1 MKNGKNTIVLIG
13 FMGSGKTTI
22 GIRLSYLLKIP
33 VEDTDKLIER
43 KNGCTISEI
52 FERQGEEVFR
62 EKETQLLR
70 ELAETG
76 FARILSVGG
85 GTPLR
90 EENRELLKRC
100 GTVVYLRVSPETV
113 FQRLKGDSSRPL
125 LQCEDPLG
133 RIRELL
139 ARRRDQ
145 YEACADVIIDVDEMT
160 EAECADEIIKELE
173 RNKEKSE
180 KRG

>member
-1 MKNGKNTIVLIG
+1 MKNNRRTIVLIG
-13 FMGSGKTTI
+13 FMGSGTTTI
-22 GIRLSYLLKIP
+22 GIRLSYLLKMP
-33 VEDTDKLIER
+33 VEDTDKWIER

-52 FERQGEEVFR
+52 FENQGEEVFR

-70 ELAETG
+70 ELAETR

-100 GTVVYLRVSPETV
+100 GTVVYLRVRPETV

-125 LQCEDPLG
+125 LQCADPLG

-139 ARRRDQ
+139 AQRGDK
-145 YEACADVIIDVDEMT
+145 YEACADMIIDVDEKT
-160 EAECADEIIKELE
+160 EAECADRIIKELE
-173 RNKEKSE
+173 RNNE
-180 KRG
+180 